1 MACQKDKA
9 NNIQKHGDRYE
20 RFKQNLKA
28 CNVITSRAVD
38 KLNAL
43 TVSHSIRHLIFTSP
57 HLSADI
63 VLF

>member
-28 CNVITSRAVD
+28 FNVITSRAVD

-43 TVSHSIRHLIFTSP
+43 TVSPLYTVINFNIRSSIS
-57 HLSADI
+57 
-63 VLF
+63 

>member
-20 RFKQNLKA
+20 RFEQNLKA
-28 CNVITSRAVD
+28 INVFTSRAVD

-43 TVSHSIRHLIFTSP
+43 TVSPLYTVINFNIRSSIS
-57 HLSADI
+57 
-63 VLF
+63 